1 MSLAARIGLNPKA
14 SPNVSR
20 SVERG
25 QGGATVPQV
34 NMMRLAERLGGA

>member
-1 MSLAARIGLNPKA
+1 MSLAARIGLNPKE
-14 SPNVSR
+14 SPDVSR

-34 NMMRLAERLGGA
+34 KLMRLAERLGGA